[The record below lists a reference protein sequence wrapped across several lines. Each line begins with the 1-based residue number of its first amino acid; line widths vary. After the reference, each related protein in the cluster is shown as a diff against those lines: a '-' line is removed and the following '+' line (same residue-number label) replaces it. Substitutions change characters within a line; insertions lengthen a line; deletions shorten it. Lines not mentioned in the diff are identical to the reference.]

1 MEQGSLRLLT
11 FFPALLWICIF
22 MNEAQEG
29 LGGLDARQTEEKH
42 LRGGGKERQ
51 NGEKSLD

>member
-1 MEQGSLRLLT
+1 
-11 FFPALLWICIF
+11 

-42 LRGGGKERQ
+42 LRVGGKERQ
-51 NGEKSLD
+51 NGEKSQTTRRLKKRDSTTQGGKNR

>member
-29 LGGLDARQTEEKH
+29 LGGLDARQTEAREEK
-42 LRGGGKERQ
+42 
-51 NGEKSLD
+51 EKARLTDV